1 MRNKENVINWAKDKG
16 LLKPEN
22 SPKQFIKTVEEL
34 GEVASALAKG
44 NKEAFVDGIGDVV
57 VTLIIL
63 AEQNGLDIEDCLEHA
78 WNQIKDRTGKTVN
91 GVFIKN

>member
-1 MRNKENVINWAKDKG
+1 MKNKENVINWAKDKG
-16 LLKPEN
+16 LIKPEN
-22 SPKQFIKTVEEL
+22 SSKQFIKTVEEL

-44 NKEAFVDGIGDVV
+44 NKEAFIDGIGDVV

-78 WNQIKDRTGKTVN
+78 WNEIKDRTGKTVN

>member
-22 SPKQFIKTVEEL
+22 STKQFIKTVEEL

-44 NKEAFVDGIGDVV
+44 NRQGFIDGIGDVI

-63 AEQNGLDIEDCLEHA
+63 AEQNGLDIEDCLEVA
-78 WNQIKDRTGKTVN
+78 WNEIKDRTGKTVN

>member
-16 LLKPEN
+16 LIKPEN
-22 SPKQFIKTVEEL
+22 SSKQFIKTVEEL

-44 NKEAFVDGIGDVV
+44 NKEAFIDGIGDVV

-78 WNQIKDRTGKTVN
+78 WNEIKDRTGKTVN

>member
-1 MRNKENVINWAKDKG
+1 MKNKENVINWAKDKG
-16 LLKPEN
+16 LIKPEN
-22 SPKQFIKTVEEL
+22 SSKQFIKTVEEL

-44 NKEAFVDGIGDVV
+44 NKEGFIDGIGDVV

-78 WNQIKDRTGKTVN
+78 WNEIKDRTGKTVN

>member
-22 SPKQFIKTVEEL
+22 STKQFIKTVEEL

-44 NKEAFVDGIGDVV
+44 NRQGFIDGIGDVV

-63 AEQNGLDIEDCLEHA
+63 AEQNGLDIEDCLEVA
-78 WNQIKDRTGKTVN
+78 WNEIKDRTGKTVN

>member
-1 MRNKENVINWAKDKG
+1 MRNKENVINWARNKD
-16 LLKPEN
+16 LIKPEN
-22 SPKQFIKTVEEL
+22 SSKQFIKTVEEL

-44 NKEAFVDGIGDVV
+44 NKEAFIDGIGDVV

-78 WNQIKDRTGKTVN
+78 WNEIKDRTGKTVN